1 MLNHIYLFAASACSP
16 QGGILTLPNWY
27 SYLPGTMVM
36 VNNHS
41 QCQPVINNLTDI
53 WLIVLAVIDMLL
65 QLVAL
70 ITIVMVIYGG
80 VQMMTSQ
87 GQPDRVG
94 KARTTIIN
102 AIIGAFISIAAA
114 ATITFLAGNI
124 H

>member
-27 SYLPGTMVM
+27 SYLPGTMV
-36 VNNHS
+36 NG

-94 KARTTIIN
+94 IIN